1 MAVEAEAGPGDA
13 AVTTLRSST
22 QSLVA
27 PSSLMCCQ
35 ESPRLLCQEVAD
47 VDGQQCK
54 VAIALLMRRPAAS
67 TIKLMPYKLYGKK
80 LNQSLCNSA
89 RRLSWQSAS

>member
-1 MAVEAEAGPGDA
+1 MPVEAEAGPGDA

-27 PSSLMCCQ
+27 PSSLICCQ
-35 ESPRLLCQEVAD
+35 ERPRAEVAD
-47 VDGQQCK
+47 VDGQKFGQCK
-54 VAIALLMRRPAAS
+54 NALLMRRPAAS
-67 TIKLMPYKLYGKK
+67 TTKLMLYKLYGKK

-89 RRLSWQSAS
+89 RRLSW